1 MDKEGHIDFSD
12 LGEEAKRLADANP
25 DSDQAITVQT
35 SKGNHYGFA
44 YKVLHG
50 DEASEDAFLNML
62 REKDDCAL
70 DLLVCLWTGT
80 GEVDQPCMRMKKKLM
95 ALNPANGDMLLL
107 LKGDPGLIC
116 RDLKRLF

>member
-12 LGEEAKRLADANP
+12 LGEEARRLADANP

-62 REKDDCAL
+62 REKDDCAPWICWSACGRRPGKWTSH
-70 DLLVCLWTGT
+70 VC
-80 GEVDQPCMRMKKKLM
+80 V
-95 ALNPANGDMLLL
+95 
-107 LKGDPGLIC
+107 
-116 RDLKRLF
+116 

>member
-35 SKGNHYGFA
+35 SKGNHYGIA

-70 DLLVCLWTGT
+70 DLLVCLWTQT
-80 GEVDQPCMRMKKKLM
+80 REVDQPCMRMKKS
-95 ALNPANGDMLLL
+95 
-107 LKGDPGLIC
+107 
-116 RDLKRLF
+116 